1 MFFSFFLC
9 FTQAT
14 RGQEVWASQQ
24 SWGRCFNMG
33 VFVTYQNTIMSFISA
48 STIIF
53 GVTPRFHAVNKCLP
67 GVSCLP
73 TGDSGRKNNRGDDFA
88 PSIGRWANLGQ
99 PRSTNPHPLVSAG
112 WRRVTDRSKVHHHP
126 TKQHRSE
133 LSIVTLVW
141 DSWKR
146 FSISVRDK
154 SSQAFDFYLLRYF
167 DPSTQQLCWNQRK
180 KMKTHFD
187 SISNW
192 FFSFSQSLWAQHR
205 NRLGPGMTFFQNS
218 RWKPHWQ
225 KYLYLTEGATLLYL
239 QAKIQFVLELFDL
252 ASFALS

>member
-1 MFFSFFLC
+1 MKFISAVCVNDKSQIDCVMNNDKWLICHCILTSYYFKYTKVTTKYYWRILPESIFLYVFFFFFLC
-9 FTQAT
+9 FTQTT

-73 TGDSGRKNNRGDDFA
+73 TGDSGHKNNRGDDFA

-141 DSWKR
+141 NSWKH

-154 SSQAFDFYLLRYF
+154 SSQAFDFYLVRFF

-192 FFSFSQSLWAQHR
+192 FFSFS
-205 NRLGPGMTFFQNS
+205 
-218 RWKPHWQ
+218 
-225 KYLYLTEGATLLYL
+225 
-239 QAKIQFVLELFDL
+239 
-252 ASFALS
+252 